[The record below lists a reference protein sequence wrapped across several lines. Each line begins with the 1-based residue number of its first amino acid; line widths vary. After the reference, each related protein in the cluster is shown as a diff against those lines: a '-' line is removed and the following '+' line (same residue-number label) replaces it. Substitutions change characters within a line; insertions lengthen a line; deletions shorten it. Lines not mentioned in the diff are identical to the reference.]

1 MSGPDIPDDPARV
14 GPPED
19 EHWTDPMDVPDYVW
33 EWKDTPTAEDF
44 EGLWDDLLPNAG
56 EGEV

>member
-19 EHWTDPMDVPDYVW
+19 EHWSDPMDVPDSEW
-33 EWKDTPTAEDF
+33 EWKDMPTADDF
-44 EGLWDDLLPNAG
+44 NGLWDG
-56 EGEV
+56 QEGEYT

>member
-19 EHWTDPMDVPDYVW
+19 EHWTDPMDVPDSEW
-33 EWKDTPTAEDF
+33 EWKDCPTAKDF
-44 EGLWDDLLPNAG
+44 EGLWDSG